1 MTDTTS
7 NDRRPDSDS
16 SIQLQNPR
24 DAGPRPE
31 FPEQEQDLPGTE
43 SQMQPRADHGQ
54 ESYVGGSGRLAG
66 LVALITGADSGIGR
80 AVALAYA
87 REGADV
93 VVSYLNEHEDA
104 GETVRLVADEGRR
117 AFAVAGDISEEE
129 HCNRLV
135 AQAVSEFGRI
145 DILINNAAHQERF
158 ESIEEIPTDSWR
170 QTMGTNIDA
179 MFYLSRAAVPHM
191 REGASIINTSSVQAY
206 TPSASLLP
214 YATTKGAIVT
224 FTKALA
230 KQLAPR
236 GIRVNVVCPG
246 PVWTPLIPAS
256 TEGADVASFGEQS
269 PFGRPAQPAELAG
282 VYVFLASTEAS
293 YVSGSAYGVHGAMDQ
308 P

>member
-1 MTDTTS
+1 MTDN
-7 NDRRPDSDS
+7 NDRRPTNTST
-16 SIQLQNPR
+16 IQLEDPR
-24 DAGPRPE
+24 EAGPQPE
-31 FPEQEQDLPGTE
+31 FPEQEQQLPGHE
-43 SQMQPRADHGQ
+43 SQMEPRADHGQ
-54 ESYVGGSGRLAG
+54 ESYVGGTGRLAG
-66 LVALITGADSGIGR
+66 LVALITGSDSGIGR

-93 VVSYLNEHEDA
+93 LVSYLNEDA
-104 GETVRLVADEGRR
+104 DANETVRLVEESGRR
-117 AFAVAGDISEEE
+117 AVAVPGNIADEA
-129 HCNRLV
+129 HCNALIER
-135 AQAVSEFGRI
+135 AVSEFGRL
-145 DILINNAAHQERF
+145 DVLINNAAHQDRF
-158 ESIEEIPTDSWR
+158 ESIEEIPTDRWHH
-170 QTMGTNIDA
+170 TIGTNIDA
-179 MFYLSRAAVPHM
+179 MFFLSRAAVPHM
-191 REGASIINTSSVQAY
+191 KPGASIINTSSVQAF

-256 TEGADVASFGEQS
+256 TEGDDVAKFGQQS

-282 VYVFLASTEAS
+282 VYVFLASEDAS
-293 YVSGSAYGVHGAMDQ
+293 YVSGSAYGVHGGMDM